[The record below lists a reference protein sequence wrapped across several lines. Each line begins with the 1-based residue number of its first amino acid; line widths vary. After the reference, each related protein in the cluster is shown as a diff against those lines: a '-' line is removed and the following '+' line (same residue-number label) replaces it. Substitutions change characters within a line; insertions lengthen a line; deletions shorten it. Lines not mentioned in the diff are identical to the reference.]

1 MGHRVNKIVDVYR
14 QLSRFPEPVSAWI
27 SNLSN
32 KTKIILNTQWS
43 QSDLERKEKVKFSR
57 DYLLSGQPGNINLDF
72 RSPNREISNELWNE
86 ESPSGSQR
94 AVVKKVT
101 KKDEDKYFI
110 EIWEGTHKSQCID
123 VLAQSK
129 HGKIYEN
136 DDQFGSFVWSYS
148 EKSLL
153 YIAEKKLPK
162 SVSYFEREKKDQ
174 NKEEEISQGSEHF
187 YKEDWGEQLTSKH
200 LSVICVLD
208 LESGDIQVLSDVPD
222 HLFLGQACWA
232 PSDSGVLFVG
242 WDINPYRAGL
252 IYCPIRKSSVYY
264 LDFKS
269 SVLKTVSED
278 GRSCR
283 SIRVS
288 PDQSKLVY
296 LDNDIG
302 GPHMQGS
309 RLMMYD
315 WGTGDLNVVSDTVAA
330 PAADEFPGL
339 CLLGL
344 PKRCWSEDSSRLVT
358 SSVWRSSVVGLVFN
372 VKEKRMARITPGNK
386 SYGVMDVNQDKI
398 VFCCSAP
405 NQPHYMAV
413 ADLPSWGSEAE
424 LTPIDGQPTP
434 LTDSKYEVLTFIPTD
449 DRIHQK
455 FGKMDYEAI
464 LMMPKAEKEKPPLI
478 VFPHGGPHTLF
489 PTSYFRYAAGF
500 SACGFAV
507 LMVNYRGSF
516 GFGENN
522 LRSLP
527 GLIGDQDVKDV
538 HAAAEIV
545 VQSGRVDGSKVAV
558 FGGSHGGFL
567 TTHLIGQYPDFYKV
581 GSCRNPVTNLT
592 NMIGVTDI
600 PDWVMVEC
608 GLPFDHTIIPDG
620 EQLSQMF
627 VRSPIAHV
635 DQVKAPLQIML
646 GLDDRRVPPK
656 QGEQFYRALRSRNVP
671 ARLVTYEGN
680 SHPIITAE
688 ADADAFVNIVS
699 WFDTHLG
706 LQFT

>member
-14 QLSRFPEPVSAWI
+14 QLCRFPDPVNACI
-27 SNLSN
+27 SNLSSTN
-32 KTKIILNTQWS
+32 KTILNTQWS
-43 QSDLERKEKVKFSR
+43 QHDFERKEKVKFSR
-57 DYLLSGQPGNINLDF
+57 DYLLSGQSEHMTVDF
-72 RSPNREISNELWNE
+72 RSPNKEISNELWNK
-86 ESPSGSQR
+86 ESPSGSLR

-101 KKDEDKYFI
+101 KKEEDKYFI
-110 EIWEGTHKSQCID
+110 EIWKGTHKSQCID
-123 VLAQSK
+123 ALAQSK

-162 SVSYFEREKKDQ
+162 SISYFEREKKDKS
-174 NKEEEISQGSEHF
+174 KEEEISRGTEHF

-200 LSVICVLD
+200 LSVICILD
-208 LESGDIQVLSDVPD
+208 LESEDIRVLSDIPED
-222 HLFLGQACWA
+222 LFLGQACWA

-242 WDINPYRAGL
+242 WDVNPYRAGL
-252 IYCPIRKSSVYY
+252 IYCPIRKSCIYH
-264 LDFKS
+264 LDFNS
-269 SVLKTVSED
+269 SVLKMVSEE

-309 RLMMYD
+309 RLMLYD
-315 WGTGDLNVVSDTVAA
+315 WGSGDLCVMSDTVAA
-330 PAADEFPGL
+330 PSADEFPGL
-339 CLLGL
+339 CLLDL
-344 PKRCWSEDSSRLVT
+344 PKRCWSTDSCRIVT
-358 SSVWRSSVVGLVFN
+358 SSIWRSNVVVLVID
-372 VKEKRMARITPGNK
+372 VRDKSMKRITQGNK
-386 SYGVMDVNQDKI
+386 SYGVMDVNQDKM
-398 VFCCSAP
+398 VLCCSSP
-405 NQPHYMAV
+405 NQPQHLAV
-413 ADLPSWGSEAE
+413 AELPSSGSD
-424 LTPIDGQPTP
+424 LTMIPVDGTPTS
-434 LTDSKYEVLTFIPTD
+434 TDSTYEVLTMIPTD
-449 DRIHQK
+449 DRTHQQY
-455 FGKMDYEAI
+455 GKMDYEAV
-464 LMMPKAEKEKPPLI
+464 LVMPTEVKPPLI

-489 PTSYFRYAAGF
+489 TTSFMRYVAGF

-507 LMVNYRGSF
+507 LMVNYRGSL

-527 GLIGDQDVKDV
+527 GFIGDQDVKDV
-538 HAAAEIV
+538 HAAAEAV
-545 VQSGRVDGSKVAV
+545 VQSGRVDGSKVVV

-600 PDWVMVEC
+600 PDWVMVES
-608 GLPFDHTIIPDG
+608 GLPFDHKVVPDG
-620 EQLSQMF
+620 EILTKMF
-627 VRSPIAHV
+627 SMSPIAHV
-635 DQVKAPLQIML
+635 DKVKAPLQIML

-656 QGEQFYRALRSRNVP
+656 QGEQFYRALKSRNIP
-671 ARLVTYEGN
+671 ARLISYEGN
-680 SHPIITAE
+680 SHPIITTEAE
-688 ADADAFVNIVS
+688 SDAFVNTVS
-699 WFDTHLG
+699 WFDTHL
-706 LQFT
+706 